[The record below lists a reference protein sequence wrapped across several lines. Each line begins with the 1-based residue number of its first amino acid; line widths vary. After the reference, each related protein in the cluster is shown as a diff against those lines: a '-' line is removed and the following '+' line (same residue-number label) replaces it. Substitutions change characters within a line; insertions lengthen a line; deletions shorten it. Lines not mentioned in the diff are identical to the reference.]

1 MFNYVHLHVL
11 LTIHDFFLICNE
23 QFNLLDLSAIFDEA
37 RTIEQ
42 EFWDAVNKNIKTNV
56 RLYKESLLPP
66 PSEPSWENS
75 KPCFVH
81 ACILI
86 I

>member
-1 MFNYVHLHVL
+1 M
-11 LTIHDFFLICNE
+11 IFFLIFNE

-56 RLYKESLLPP
+56 S
-66 PSEPSWENS
+66 
-75 KPCFVH
+75 
-81 ACILI
+81 
-86 I
+86 